1 MPTCAAIAVVACL
14 PIFHHVDQQTRAMSD
29 KTSEVKQRHQAAVK
43 ALLQRYVQLRS
54 EVANYNKNLGKA
66 MQQQQQAFSTA
77 VASADVRTGRDQS

>member
-1 MPTCAAIAVVACL
+1 MFI
-14 PIFHHVDQQTRAMSD
+14 VDEQTRAMSD
-29 KTSEVKQRHQAAVK
+29 KTSEVKQKHQAAVK

-66 MQQQQQAFSTA
+66 MQQQQAFSAA